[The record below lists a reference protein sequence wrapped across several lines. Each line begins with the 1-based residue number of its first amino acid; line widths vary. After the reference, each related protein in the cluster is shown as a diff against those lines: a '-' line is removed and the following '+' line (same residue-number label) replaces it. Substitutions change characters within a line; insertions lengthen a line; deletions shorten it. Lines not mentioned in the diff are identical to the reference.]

1 MVSCSSESQSSW
13 RCLRAYCSHRFE
25 PVIRIPWYVHPP
37 WLQYI
42 FQCIHS
48 FPSFSIL
55 LVESSVV
62 PRVLPAQKRWSVLL
76 RAVHQLP
83 LLAPCV
89 PASIDTTYEE
99 PHGGAEAGSHESVQR
114 SDRVDVDGVVRHL
127 RIFGRAHA
135 GQCGLHGVCEP
146 GDMSASWHVCIV
158 CAGRRTC
165 KLCRAMAG

>member
-1 MVSCSSESQSSW
+1 M
-13 RCLRAYCSHRFE
+13 
-25 PVIRIPWYVHPP
+25 
-37 WLQYI
+37 
-42 FQCIHS
+42 
-48 FPSFSIL
+48 
-55 LVESSVV
+55 V

-89 PASIDTTYEE
+89 PVSIDTTYEE

-146 GDMSASWHVCIV
+146 GDVSASRHVCIV
-158 CAGRRTC
+158 WAGRRTC